1 MILGQSIH
9 IPNNAIVVTVLQL
22 FNTDAEFYRPVAGS
36 SGKVADTAE
45 KQRKSSGYRR
55 IVPDS
60 AGYRR
65 IVPDNRTITNDCG
78 QLRTIA
84 NDCERLKTVTND
96 CGRLRTIDKASQKPV
111 LHLLKSKQGGNNA

>member
-22 FNTDAEFYRPVAGS
+22 FNFYHPVAES
-36 SGKVADTAE
+36 SGKIAE
-45 KQRKSSGYRR
+45 GSGK
-55 IVPDS
+55 VPDN

-65 IVPDNRTITNDCG
+65 IVPDNRTIRNDY
-78 QLRTIA
+78 
-84 NDCERLKTVTND
+84 ERLRIITDD

-111 LHLLKSKQGGNNA
+111 FRLLKSKQGGSNE